1 MGKLFNV
8 SSSPHVRSSHTTQ
21 AIMFDVAIAMLP
33 ASIYGVWQFGMHALL
48 VLIAT
53 VVSCVL
59 SEYIFEKLMKK
70 PITVYD
76 GSAVVTGM
84 ILALNMP
91 PQIPVWM
98 PCLGGVFAIIIV
110 KQMYGGLGQ
119 NWMNPALAARC
130 FLLISFAGKMTTFT
144 EPFSDAVA
152 SATPMAMLKAGEQ
165 VDVTAMFIGR
175 IPGTIGEVSVI
186 ALLIGAA
193 YLVFRK

>member
-76 GSAVVTGM
+76 
-84 ILALNMP
+84 
-91 PQIPVWM
+91 
-98 PCLGGVFAIIIV
+98 
-110 KQMYGGLGQ
+110 
-119 NWMNPALAARC
+119 AAP
-130 FLLISFAGKMTTFT
+130 L
-144 EPFSDAVA
+144 
-152 SATPMAMLKAGEQ
+152 
-165 VDVTAMFIGR
+165 
-175 IPGTIGEVSVI
+175 
-186 ALLIGAA
+186 
-193 YLVFRK
+193 

>member
-84 ILALNMP
+84 ILALNTDGH
-91 PQIPVWM
+91 VKGRRA
-98 PCLGGVFAIIIV
+98 GGCDRYV
-110 KQMYGGLGQ
+110 YRTDSR
-119 NWMNPALAARC
+119 NHR
-130 FLLISFAGKMTTFT
+130 
-144 EPFSDAVA
+144 
-152 SATPMAMLKAGEQ
+152 
-165 VDVTAMFIGR
+165 
-175 IPGTIGEVSVI
+175 
-186 ALLIGAA
+186 
-193 YLVFRK
+193 

>member
-119 NWMNPALAARC
+119 NWMN
-130 FLLISFAGKMTTFT
+130 
-144 EPFSDAVA
+144 
-152 SATPMAMLKAGEQ
+152 
-165 VDVTAMFIGR
+165 TA
-175 IPGTIGEVSVI
+175 
-186 ALLIGAA
+186 
-193 YLVFRK
+193 